1 MDFIRLDWRYNF
13 SANCCICVLFTCIWG
28 QSGFPEYLF
37 YYLCWFKGVRQG
49 CSFLSEA
56 IELLFCFIIV
66 FVHLLSSYNEIVTL
80 LILVLCVSLAT
91 TGSDF
96 SYITVINMHATDCN
110 IRVKFHAFSVRVTLQ
125 CINLRSHAHPYY
137 SHTNTK
143 IDQLENLSKHN
154 KTV

>member
-1 MDFIRLDWRYNF
+1 MYMDFIRLDWRYNF

-37 YYLCWFKGVRQG
+37 YYLCWFKGMRQR

-110 IRVKFHAFSVRVTLQ
+110 MQNHTCQVSCFQRQ
-125 CINLRSHAHPYY
+125 SHA
-137 SHTNTK
+137 
-143 IDQLENLSKHN
+143 SKHQLTLSRPPLLFSHEHKN
-154 KTV
+154 RPIGKPQ